1 MYNSLIDKNL
11 IKLIEMEL
19 NLKELLGSEILY
31 QPIHSF
37 NPLFSSKNSY
47 ICPTL
52 FDFEEE
58 IIKNEELVVNNANR
72 LLISED

>member
-19 NLKELLGSEILY
+19 DLKELLESEILY

-37 NPLFSSKNSY
+37 DPLDSTKNSY
-47 ICPTL
+47 LYPTL
-52 FDFEEE
+52 FDTQEE
-58 IIKNEELVVNNANR
+58 IIKNKELIINNANR